1 MEMICDVVYNT
12 SDFSLD
18 RWRSR
23 ALYMG
28 RRIRVRD
35 IEGVMTGVRE
45 DGALL
50 IDEHV
55 IFTGDV
61 ELVEDRR

>member
-1 MEMICDVVYNT
+1 
-12 SDFSLD
+12 
-18 RWRSR
+18 
-23 ALYMG
+23 MG
-28 RRIRVRD
+28 QRIRVRD
-35 IEGVMTGVRE
+35 IEGVMTGIRD

-61 ELVEDRR
+61 ELVEDKR